1 MKKAIVT
8 GGAGFIGSHIAEL
21 LLGEGYEV
29 IGVDNLSNGQ
39 WDNVTIFKNN
49 PRYTFLK
56 IELSKEFDDSF
67 FRDADYVFHLAALAD
82 IVPSMEN
89 PLKYHEANVTATAL
103 VLEASRKYGIKKL
116 VYSASNSCYG
126 IPDRYPTSETAE
138 IRPEYPYAFLKY
150 IAEQYVMFWGKLY
163 QLPVISL
170 RYFNVYGTRARNNST
185 YGAVFKVFLARKL
198 HGKPLTIVGDGT
210 QTRDFTYVT
219 DIARANLMAAESEV
233 QGETINI
240 GTGKPQSIN
249 HLAKLIGGSTVHVPK
264 RPGEPDSTH
273 ADITKAKALLGWEP
287 TVSFEDGVKVML
299 DNIGYWKTAPVWDEQ
314 LIEQATAAW
323 FKYLTKVDVKENV
336 GLDVQQKMAHK

>member
-1 MKKAIVT
+1 
-8 GGAGFIGSHIAEL
+8 
-21 LLGEGYEV
+21 
-29 IGVDNLSNGQ
+29 
-39 WDNVTIFKNN
+39 
-49 PRYTFLK
+49 
-56 IELSKEFDDSF
+56 
-67 FRDADYVFHLAALAD
+67 
-82 IVPSMEN
+82 
-89 PLKYHEANVTATAL
+89 
-103 VLEASRKYGIKKL
+103 
-116 VYSASNSCYG
+116 
-126 IPDRYPTSETAE
+126 
-138 IRPEYPYAFLKY
+138 
-150 IAEQYVMFWGKLY
+150 
-163 QLPVISL
+163 
-170 RYFNVYGTRARNNST
+170 
-185 YGAVFKVFLARKL
+185 VFLAQKL

-336 GLDVQQKMAHK
+336 GLDVQQKMEHK

>member
-29 IGVDNLSNGQ
+29 IAVDNLSNGQ

-150 IAEQYVMFWGKLY
+150 IAEQYVMFWWAILN
-163 QLPVISL
+163 P
-170 RYFNVYGTRARNNST
+170 
-185 YGAVFKVFLARKL
+185 
-198 HGKPLTIVGDGT
+198 D
-210 QTRDFTYVT
+210 
-219 DIARANLMAAESEV
+219 V
-233 QGETINI
+233 QFI
-240 GTGKPQSIN
+240 GTAQYFFCP
-249 HLAKLIGGSTVHVPK
+249 
-264 RPGEPDSTH
+264 
-273 ADITKAKALLGWEP
+273 
-287 TVSFEDGVKVML
+287 
-299 DNIGYWKTAPVWDEQ
+299 
-314 LIEQATAAW
+314 
-323 FKYLTKVDVKENV
+323 
-336 GLDVQQKMAHK
+336 